1 MSRRKQRNP
10 KHLKRTFTEAFDN
23 SGSLPGCLQIEEKDG
38 HVSLTA
44 RDELPDGTRWGPY
57 GGVVVAGEEK
67 DEQKGL
73 KVPCEDGEGCTVV
86 LGDPSHW
93 LLMLT
98 PASSSEEHNTT
109 ICTQAGS
116 IWCVVTRTVAPGEA
130 LQVHGLQEADFPQ
143 EEASQDVGDD
153 QEPASYHGDYQED
166 VSSPEEQ
173 DAKSFKVAK
182 SESQDTPGSTDNLD
196 TDGMKGSDDNTDE
209 PSNLPQH
216 DNTSDGP
223 ENDMSPGASLLQA
236 GSSSGIQGEH
246 GLDGMDMQDAKQQL
260 ILAWKMSN
268 EGKVG
273 VYDCE
278 DCGIVYRN
286 MDNLKAHKTYYCPGT
301 QRHQPPMRSRVLP
314 SVLATVAQCPVCHK
328 TFSNAGLL
336 QVHMLTHTFTCPLC
350 MAAFLNKVQLQ
361 QHLELEHSCSSVQGD
376 AKTSPELLSPAELS
390 PRPPPPVDGPKEG
403 AFVCKVC
410 WHVAQDQDSLTQ
422 HMTSHIGQ
430 ATVECSR
437 CQVTLSGPAELLWH
451 RQFHTQSPVSSD
463 EGTPRSLSR
472 PTSARS
478 EHGASPNV
486 MKDQVLKTA
495 IKKEP
500 GLEEPCPEQLVVKTN
515 SPRRRDKMPLSPQA
529 GVALVYRCPLCQ
541 YVANSA
547 ASVNR
552 HLKMHTDP
560 GATPSTIVT
569 PSDKQA
575 SLPQSSLS
583 PSQTLNK
590 GGADHPEGT
599 YCLDCSIKFTSI
611 NNYFVHKKYYCSTR
625 HLSKYGRG
633 SAPPFM
639 TESPLYGSAQQD
651 YGSPLPSRAPAASAI
666 PVPTIAAGGLLNL
679 PALRRDVVSPSAVEP
694 TLKSDEAEP
703 PPPSCHYCIECEI
716 SFNKYENFA
725 VHKQYY
731 CASRRAGVEKR
742 QECVQPANCTIVRLS
757 TDERLIR
764 GPGVVRAVPNTAMA
778 YCGVPNSNNAASVA
792 VQTETQ
798 QEEPDTSTVDTD
810 NKPTP
815 VASPQTSPQSATKD
829 SVPTSETQSPS
840 QPNPPD
846 NNQENVLNLVVKRSS
861 SETIVENDSREAV
874 STPEDQNV
882 PSSSKEVRVNGE
894 SSSEPIDLRCRKD
907 KAELLSEKLEMPNVF
922 HCSACNIQYNKHENY
937 IAHKTYYCQA
947 STVVGQTAADSGT
960 PDPMSHQAGLG
971 KGRRS
976 SPSQTQSGAAAA
988 SSPRSPDAAGPNQQP
1003 PFMCFCRQSFRT
1015 LEELESH
1022 DCAPF
1027 QCPYCQFSAR
1037 TCSAL
1042 MVHVKGHCESQLF
1055 RCSLCAFTVA
1065 DMSVLMEHWKDQH
1078 AKPEDDPD
1086 AADIRQTKPDETHSN
1101 SSSSPD
1107 EHIRNSTQYK
1117 GPSPTN
1123 TSSPK
1128 KPEEAVQTIVK
1139 QEPYDPGYPET
1150 SASASCSTSNV
1161 DLPDRSTAPNNS
1173 PGKSTEK
1180 VHSQS
1185 SPGPAQYHLSSMIG
1199 KTNVIRHS
1207 SAALRRGPVCTKY
1220 CRSCDISF
1228 TNLSTFIAHKK
1239 FYCASHAGENI
1250 VK

>member
-23 SGSLPGCLQIEEKDG
+23 SGSLPGCLQIEEKEG
-38 HVSLTA
+38 RVSLTA
-44 RDELPDGTRWGPY
+44 REELPDGMRWGPY
-57 GGVVVAGEEK
+57 GGVVIGGEEK
-67 DEQKGL
+67 DAQKGL
-73 KVPCEDGEGCTVV
+73 KVPCDDGEGFTVV

-93 LLMLT
+93 LLMLP
-98 PASSSEEHNTT
+98 PASSSGEHNTT
-109 ICTQAGS
+109 ICTRAGS

-130 LQVHGLQEADFPQ
+130 LQVHGLQEADFEQ
-143 EEASQDVGDD
+143 EEADHDVID
-153 QEPASYHGDYQED
+153 EPDLAGYHGDYQED
-166 VSSPEEQ
+166 VSSSEEE
-173 DAKSFKVAK
+173 DVKNFKVAK
-182 SESQDTPGSTDNLD
+182 SESQNTPGSADNLD
-196 TDGMKGSDDNTDE
+196 TDENSGSDNTIDE
-209 PSNLPQH
+209 SPNLPQQES
-216 DNTSDGP
+216 TSDGP
-223 ENDMSPGASLLQA
+223 DNDMSPGASLLQA
-236 GSSSGIQGEH
+236 GSSSGIPSEH
-246 GLDGMDMQDAKQQL
+246 ALDGMDMQDAKQQL

-286 MDNLKAHKTYYCPGT
+286 MDNLNAHKMYYCPGT
-301 QRHQPPMRSRVLP
+301 QRHQLQPPVRGRVLP

-350 MAAFLNKVQLQ
+350 MGAFLNKAQLQ
-361 QHLELEHSCSSVQGD
+361 QHLEVEHSCSSVQAD
-376 AKTSPELLSPAELS
+376 SKTSPEMLSPAE
-390 PRPPPPVDGPKEG
+390 PPPVDGSKEG
-403 AFVCKVC
+403 KFVCKVC
-410 WHVAQDQDSLTQ
+410 WHVAQDQDSLTR
-422 HMTSHIGQ
+422 HMTTHISQ
-430 ATVECSR
+430 ATVECSQ

-451 RQFHTQSPVSSD
+451 RQFHTESPISSD
-463 EGTPRSLSR
+463 EGTPHSLSR
-472 PTSARS
+472 PASVRS

-486 MKDQVLKTA
+486 LKDLVLKAA

-500 GLEEPCPEQLVVKTN
+500 GLEEPEQLVVKTN

-552 HLKMHTDP
+552 HLKMHADA
-560 GATPSTIVT
+560 GATPNTIVT

-575 SLPQSSLS
+575 NLPQSSLS

-590 GGADHPEGT
+590 GAADHPEGT

-625 HLSKYGRG
+625 HLSKYSRG
-633 SAPPFM
+633 SALPFM
-639 TESPLYGSAQQD
+639 TESPLYSNAQQD
-651 YGSPLPSRAPAASAI
+651 FSSPLPSRASAASTIPVQNMAASA
-666 PVPTIAAGGLLNL
+666 LLNL
-679 PALRRDVVSPSAVEP
+679 PALRRDVVSPSAVES
-694 TLKSDEAEP
+694 TLKCDDAE
-703 PPPSCHYCIECEI
+703 PPPSCHYCVECEI

-731 CASRRAGVEKR
+731 CASRRAGTEKR
-742 QECVQPANCTIVRLS
+742 QESIQPANCTIVRLS

-764 GPGVVRAVPNTAMA
+764 GPGTVRAVQNAAMA

-798 QEEPDTSTVDTD
+798 QEPDTSTVDTD

-815 VASPQTSPQSATKD
+815 EASPQISPQPATKD
-829 SVPTSETQSPS
+829 SNVTEEKQSPT
-840 QPNPPD
+840 QTAPPD
-846 NNQENVLNLVVKRSS
+846 NNQENVLNLVIKRSS
-861 SETIVENDSREAV
+861 SDTVVENNRRENG
-874 STPEDQNV
+874 STSEEQNIAG
-882 PSSSKEVRVNGE
+882 SSNEVRVNGE
-894 SSSEPIDLRCRKD
+894 TSSEPIDLRCRKD
-907 KAELLSEKLEMPNVF
+907 ETEVLSDKFDLPNVF
-922 HCSACNIQYNKHENY
+922 HCSACNISYNKHENY

-947 STVVGQTAADSGT
+947 TTQTVADGGG
-960 PDPMSHQAGLG
+960 PDQMSHQTGLG
-971 KGRRS
+971 EKRRS
-976 SPSQTQSGAAAA
+976 SPSQPQAGAAAA
-988 SSPRSPDAAGPNQQP
+988 TSPGSPNAGPNQQP

-1065 DMSVLMEHWKDQH
+1065 DMSALMEHWKDQH
-1078 AKPEDDPD
+1078 AKPEDEQDT
-1086 AADIRQTKPDETHSN
+1086 ASIHQTKPEETRSN

-1107 EHIRNSTQYK
+1107 EHMRDTTPYK
-1117 GPSPTN
+1117 GPSPVN
-1123 TSSPK
+1123 TSPK
-1128 KPEEAVQTIVK
+1128 KPEAVQTIVK

-1150 SASASCSTSNV
+1150 SASCSTSNV
-1161 DLPDRSTAPNNS
+1161 DLPDRSAPNKS
-1173 PGKSTEK
+1173 PCKSTEK
-1180 VHSQS
+1180 VHPQPSM
-1185 SPGPAQYHLSSMIG
+1185 GPAQYHLSSMIG

>member
-23 SGSLPGCLQIEEKDG
+23 SGSLPGCLQIEEKEG

-44 RDELPDGTRWGPY
+44 REELPDGMRWGPY
-57 GGVVVAGEEK
+57 GGVVIGGEEK
-67 DEQKGL
+67 DPQKGL
-73 KVPCEDGEGCTVV
+73 KVPCDEGEGFTVV

-93 LLMLT
+93 LLMLP
-98 PASSSEEHNTT
+98 PASSSGEHNTT
-109 ICTQAGS
+109 ICTQDGS

-130 LQVHGLQEADFPQ
+130 LQVHGLQEADFQQ
-143 EEASQDVGDD
+143 EEADQDVLED
-153 QEPASYHGDYQED
+153 QDMAGYHGDYQED
-166 VSSPEEQ
+166 LSSPEEQ
-173 DAKSFKVAK
+173 DVSNFKVAK
-182 SESQDTPGSTDNLD
+182 SESQTTSGSADNLD
-196 TDGMKGSDDNTDE
+196 TDDNKGSDDNIDE
-209 PSNLPQH
+209 TPTLPQQK
-216 DNTSDGP
+216 NTSDGP
-223 ENDMSPGASLLQA
+223 DNDISPGTSLIQA
-236 GSSSGIQGEH
+236 GPSSGIQSEH
-246 GLDGMDMQDAKQQL
+246 ALEGMDMQDAKQQL

-286 MDNLKAHKTYYCPGT
+286 MDNLNAHKMYYCPGT
-301 QRHQPPMRSRVLP
+301 QRHQPPIVRGRVLP

-350 MAAFLNKVQLQ
+350 MAAFLNKAQLQ
-361 QHLELEHSCSSVQGD
+361 QHLELEHSCSSVPKE
-376 AKTSPELLSPAELS
+376 AKTSPEMLSPSELS
-390 PRPPPPVDGPKEG
+390 PRPPPVDGSKEG
-403 AFVCKVC
+403 KFVCKVC
-410 WHVAQDQDSLTQ
+410 WHVAQDQDSLTR
-422 HMTSHIGQ
+422 HMTSHISQ
-430 ATVECSR
+430 ATVECTQ

-451 RQFHTQSPVSSD
+451 RQFHTQSPVSSE
-463 EGTPRSLSR
+463 EGTSHTLSR
-472 PTSARS
+472 PASARS

-486 MKDQVLKTA
+486 LKDQVLKTA

-500 GLEEPCPEQLVVKTN
+500 GLEEPCPEQLAVKAN

-560 GATPSTIVT
+560 GVTPNTIVT

-583 PSQTLNK
+583 PSQIPNK
-590 GGADHPEGT
+590 VAADLPEGT

-625 HLSKYGRG
+625 HLSKYSRG
-633 SAPPFM
+633 SVTPFM
-639 TESPLYGSAQQD
+639 TESPLYSSAQQE
-651 YGSPLPSRAPAASAI
+651 YSSPLPSRVSATNTIPVQNMAAS
-666 PVPTIAAGGLLNL
+666 GLLNL

-694 TLKSDEAEP
+694 TLKCDEAE
-703 PPPSCHYCIECEI
+703 PPPSCHYCVECEI

-731 CASRRAGVEKR
+731 CASRRAGTEKR

-757 TDERLIR
+757 TDERLVR
-764 GPGVVRAVPNTAMA
+764 GPGMVRAVQNAAMA

-798 QEEPDTSTVDTD
+798 QEPDTSTVDTD

-815 VASPQTSPQSATKD
+815 EASPQISPQAPAKD
-829 SVPTSETQSPS
+829 SPVTEEKQSPT
-840 QPNPPD
+840 QTAPTD
-846 NNQENVLNLVVKRSS
+846 NNQENVLNLVIKRSS
-861 SETIVENDSREAV
+861 SDTIVENASSENGTT
-874 STPEDQNV
+874 SQEQNNA
-882 PSSSKEVRVNGE
+882 SSSKEVRVNGE
-894 SSSEPIDLRCRKD
+894 SSSEPIDLRCKKD
-907 KAELLSEKLEMPNVF
+907 EAEALSDKFSLPNVF

-947 STVVGQTAADSGT
+947 TTLVDRNVADVGSSDHL
-960 PDPMSHQAGLG
+960 SHGG
-971 KGRRS
+971 KRRRS
-976 SPSQTQSGAAAA
+976 SPSQTQADAVAVT
-988 SSPRSPDAAGPNQQP
+988 SSPRSPEPGPNQQP

-1015 LEELESH
+1015 LEEMESH

-1055 RCSLCAFTVA
+1055 RCSLCPFTVA
-1065 DMSVLMEHWKDQH
+1065 DMSALMEHWKDQH
-1078 AKPEDDPD
+1078 AKPEDEQETTNVH
-1086 AADIRQTKPDETHSN
+1086 QTKPEETHSN

-1107 EHIRNSTQYK
+1107 ENVHNSSQYK
-1117 GPSPTN
+1117 EPSPPQT
-1123 TSSPK
+1123 SPK
-1128 KPEEAVQTIVK
+1128 KPEAVQTVVK

-1150 SASASCSTSNV
+1150 SASCSTSNI
-1161 DLPDRSTAPNNS
+1161 DLPDRSTPNNS
-1173 PGKSTEK
+1173 PGKSAEK
-1180 VHSQS
+1180 VHPRA
-1185 SPGPAQYHLSSMIG
+1185 SPGPAQYHLSSMLG